1 MKKDELEKEA
11 KEKYHSHKTIDF
23 QGFYNHHYYY
33 LGYVESAEPREERIA
48 ALEKENVGLK
58 NRNQEL
64 LESCEGA
71 TMMYKDLQKSKEI
84 IKKLLHTLENKDSE
98 YTFALK
104 PTHPVLVE
112 AEQFIKEGEKKD
124 ESRNG

>member
-1 MKKDELEKEA
+1 MSKEELIKSQFPNDEFLQSVVLQIVNKCVSDLE
-11 KEKYHSHKTIDF
+11 
-23 QGFYNHHYYY
+23 
-33 LGYVESAEPREERIA
+33 EENA
-48 ALEKENVGLK
+48 GLK

-71 TMMYKDLQKSKEI
+71 TMMYKDLQKAKKI
-84 IKKLLHTLENKDSE
+84 IKKLLHTLENKGSE

-112 AEQFIKEGEKKD
+112 AEQFIKEETKSEVEKWK
-124 ESRNG
+124 NLY

>member
-11 KEKYHSHKTIDF
+11 REKYHNHKIIDF

-48 ALEKENVGLK
+48 ALE

-71 TMMYKDLQKSKEI
+71 TMMYKDLQKAKEI

-112 AEQFIKEGEKKD
+112 AEQFIKEGETKSEVEK
-124 ESRNG
+124 

>member
-1 MKKDELEKEA
+1 MKKEELEKEA

-48 ALEKENVGLK
+48 ALEKENTDLK

-64 LESCEGA
+64 LGSCEGA
-71 TMMYKDLQKSKEI
+71 TMMYKDLQKATGI
-84 IKKLLHTLENKDSE
+84 IKELLHALKNEDSD

-104 PTHPVLVE
+104 STHPVLVE
-112 AEQFIKEGEKKD
+112 AEQFINEV
-124 ESRNG
+124 

>member
-11 KEKYHSHKTIDF
+11 QEKYNERLKQNGCNIEYRNETYID
-23 QGFYNHHYYY
+23 GY
-33 LGYVESAEPREERIA
+33 LDSAEPREERIA
-48 ALEKENVGLK
+48 DLE